1 MTEKEI
7 GEGYNPADTLTLT
20 FAKLGEACADAA
32 RAGAESERIGIAER
46 VNNLII
52 AASENDEDA
61 NFIEGLTQAHRAIV
75 GWAAESA

>member
-1 MTEKEI
+1 MTEKEL
-7 GEGYNPADTLTLT
+7 GESYNPSDTLTLT

-52 AASENDEDA
+52 AAAEGDQDA
-61 NFIEGLTQAHRAIV
+61 HLSEGLTMAHKAIV
-75 GWAAESA
+75 GWVAESA